1 MFKKT
6 FMNFSTSNFKKRSN
20 LRLLSLSVLAIFVFF
35 GCSKKTTYLLGSWI
49 QEDLQPKQ
57 YEKLAVLT
65 FSPNVD
71 SRANVELALVDEFEK
86 QGVKAMSTFSLFT
99 MASNMKEIKEAGIT
113 DEQIEKAM
121 KKKVED
127 NNFDAILIIS
137 VLDASQHERYV
148 QGNTASV
155 GVGVGVPGAGVGGI
169 GFASPYVN
177 YLNYPAYNY
186 PYYGYYSYTIAS
198 TTSPGYYEK
207 TTDAFV
213 ESNLYDVASEK
224 LIWTAQTESK
234 KVTSVEREAPKFA
247 KIIVDDMVKKKALL
261 KK

>member
-1 MFKKT
+1 
-6 FMNFSTSNFKKRSN
+6 
-20 LRLLSLSVLAIFVFF
+20 
-35 GCSKKTTYLLGSWI
+35 
-49 QEDLQPKQ
+49 
-57 YEKLAVLT
+57 
-65 FSPNVD
+65 
-71 SRANVELALVDEFEK
+71 
-86 QGVKAMSTFSLFT
+86 
-99 MASNMKEIKEAGIT
+99 MASNMKEIKDAGIT
-113 DEQIEKAM
+113 DEQIQNAM

-137 VLDASQHERYV
+137 VLNAEQHERYV

-155 GVGVGVPGAGVGGI
+155 GVGVAGM
-169 GFASPYVN
+169 GFGSPYVN

-186 PYYGYYSYTIAS
+186 PYYGYYSYTVAS

-234 KVTSVEREAPKFA
+234 KVSSVEKEAPKFA
-247 KIIVDDMVKKKALL
+247 KIIVDDIVKKKALL